1 MRYFFFIQG
10 FDESGREV
18 MFTAAIAP
26 GKDDKKSPPPVAG
39 IPDNVLNRVPFKT
52 KNPIINRT
60 PIDGSHRL
68 DGLDIDVIYNAGLYI
83 FSKMNIGF

>member
-1 MRYFFFIQG
+1 MFFIQG

-26 GKDDKKSPPPVAG
+26 GKEDKKSPPPVAG
-39 IPDNVLNRVPFKT
+39 IPDNVLKRVPFQT

-68 DGLDIDVIYNAGLYI
+68 DGLDIDVIYNAGLY
-83 FSKMNIGF
+83 FFQK

>member
-1 MRYFFFIQG
+1 
-10 FDESGREV
+10 

-26 GKDDKKSPPPVAG
+26 GKDDKKSPAPVAG
-39 IPDNVLNRVPFKT
+39 IPDNVLNRVPFQT
-52 KNPIINRT
+52 KNPIINRA

-83 FSKMNIGF
+83 FSNIDIGLNMIELFQF

>member
-1 MRYFFFIQG
+1 MFFIKG

-26 GKDDKKSPPPVAG
+26 GKEDKTSPPPVAG
-39 IPDNVLNRVPFKT
+39 IPNNVLNRVPFQT

-68 DGLDIDVIYNAGLYI
+68 DGLDIDVIYNAGLY
-83 FSKMNIGF
+83 FFQK

>member
-1 MRYFFFIQG
+1 MFFIQG

-26 GKDDKKSPPPVAG
+26 GKEDKKSPPPVAG
-39 IPDNVLNRVPFKT
+39 IPDNVLNRVPFQT
-52 KNPIINRT
+52 KNPIINRA

-83 FSKMNIGF
+83 FSKINIGF